1 MALPHLSHFS
11 WSLWFMHR
19 AIPTPPFY
27 FASQILRQYVC
38 GMAKVFGAKKLFTF
52 KRYLRRH
59 SQLASAIYWGASVS
73 FRKVL
78 ASFVGNSI
86 TSVPPKTRLRGRTQ
100 RHIKDLSSERCNAII
115 KFIDNARI
123 SDKPKQTRANNKCFS
138 LSPLSKKSFIAQV
151 QLVGSSPISHF
162 VAPRNTGK
170 IHGIGTPE
178 AVASISYSDTYR
190 WPTFCHIAL

>member
-1 MALPHLSHFS
+1 MALPHLSHIS

-19 AIPTPPFY
+19 AIPTPAFY

-86 TSVPPKTRLRGRTQ
+86 TSVPPKTRLRGLNQ

-138 LSPLSKKSFIAQV
+138 PSPLSKKKFYCSSA
-151 QLVGSSPISHF
+151 VGGAFPYFALRSPQEYLEN
-162 VAPRNTGK
+162 PRNRN
-170 IHGIGTPE
+170 PR
-178 AVASISYSDTYR
+178 SCR
-190 WPTFCHIAL
+190 LN